1 MQTIKTKVQ
10 EINIGKYDV
19 DSIVVNVD
27 NQIIEICFNKNENI
41 AGYLGKEIV
50 LIEKQGLYSIEK
62 KNESFNKNKK

>member
-41 AGYLGKEIV
+41 AEYLDKEIV